1 MIFSGILLSVS
12 RKGVAIIEG
21 MNERLRVLRKSLG
34 MSQKNFAQKMSLTQT
49 FLSMMEGDK
58 SRITDKNVKLICAT
72 YNVNE
77 EWLRD
82 GVGEMFSST
91 PYEKE
96 LHEIYQK
103 LMPASKKYLTL
114 MARELLRTQGELLDG
129 ANQG

>member
-1 MIFSGILLSVS
+1 M
-12 RKGVAIIEG
+12 EG
-21 MNERLRVLRKSLG
+21 MNQRLRVVRKSLG
-34 MSQKNFAQKMSLTQT
+34 MSQKDFAREMGLTQT

-77 EWLRD
+77 EWFRD

-91 PYEKE
+91 PHEKE

-103 LMPASKKYLTL
+103 LMPASQKYLTL
-114 MARELLRTQGELLDG
+114 MARELLLTQGELLEGTAKD
-129 ANQG
+129 